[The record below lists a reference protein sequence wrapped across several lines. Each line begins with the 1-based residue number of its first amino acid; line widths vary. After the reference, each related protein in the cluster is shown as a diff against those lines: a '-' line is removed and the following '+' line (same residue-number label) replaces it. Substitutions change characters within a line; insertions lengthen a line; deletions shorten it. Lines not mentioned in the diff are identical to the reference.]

1 MYLFELQENTKLTHI
16 IAVTDQLKTALDK
29 GEIKS
34 NWDTKTLLDYFRKYN
49 VILSKDDLFNMIQK
63 KPLKK
68 VIRNIEGDTVIFR
81 GMPGT
86 ETSKDNTT
94 TPEKS
99 KEVVSKMAKKTLKK

>member
-1 MYLFELQENTKLTHI
+1 MYLFELQDDSKITHI
-16 IAVTDQLKTALDK
+16 IAVTDQLKTALDN

-68 VIRNIEGDTVIFR
+68 VIRNIEGDTVVFR

-86 ETSKDNTT
+86 KDSAKDAP

-99 KEVVSKMAKKTLKK
+99 KEVISKMAKKTLKK